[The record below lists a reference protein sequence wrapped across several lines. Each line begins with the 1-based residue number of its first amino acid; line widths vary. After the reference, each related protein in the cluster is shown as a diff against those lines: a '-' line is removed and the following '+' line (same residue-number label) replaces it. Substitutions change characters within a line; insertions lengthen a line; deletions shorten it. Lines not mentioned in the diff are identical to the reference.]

1 MEFLAMVV
9 VMITALF
16 SVDNTLNEV
25 CFSLTKGEAKAAR
38 KGMRSVKGHEAHKN
52 RCAKVC
58 AARLARKDV
67 MSHVSSA
74 NRMAEAKAKACSF
87 MTGKSWQQ
95 AIAIKGS
102 NSGVKAAKR
111 AKLLASKNT
120 IRKGGSSKA
129 VPKVYGNVIVM
140 SKRKSI
146 AQLDAEWKAAR
157 GPVKDMSKRTAPTWS
172 MYQKV
177 VVLKHRPADN
187 APSLK
192 AIGAV
197 LELLKVAA

>member
-38 KGMRSVKGHEAHKN
+38 KGMRSLKGHEAHKN
-52 RCAKVC
+52 RCARIC
-58 AARLARKDV
+58 AARKARKDV

-95 AIAIKGS
+95 AIAVKGA

-111 AKLLASKNT
+111 AKLLANKTT
-120 IRKGGSSKA
+120 IRNGGSSKA
-129 VPKVYGNVIVM
+129 VPKVYGFVIVM
-140 SKRKSI
+140 GKRKSI
-146 AQLDAEWKAAR
+146 AQLDAAWKAAH
-157 GPVKDMSKRTAPTWS
+157 GPVKDTSRRTAPTWS

-177 VVLKHRPADN
+177 VVLKRKTA
-187 APSLK
+187 APIVELK
-192 AIGAV
+192 A
-197 LELLKVAA
+197 AA

>member
-1 MEFLAMVV
+1 MEFLAIVV

-25 CFSLTKGEAKAAR
+25 CFTLSKGEAKAAR
-38 KGMRSVKGHEAHKN
+38 KAMRSLKGHEAHKN

-58 AARLARKDV
+58 AARKARKDA
-67 MSHVSSA
+67 MGHISSA

-111 AKLLASKNT
+111 AMLASKNT

-129 VPKVYGNVIVM
+129 VPKVYGFMVVM
-140 SKRKSI
+140 GKSKSI
-146 AQLDAEWKAAR
+146 AQLDAEWKAAHD
-157 GPVKDMSKRTAPTWS
+157 PVKDTSRHTAPTWS

-177 VVLKHRPADN
+177 VVLKRKTA
-187 APSLK
+187 APIVELK
-192 AIGAV
+192 A
-197 LELLKVAA
+197 AA

>member
-16 SVDNTLNEV
+16 SVDNTLNNE
-25 CFSLTKGEAKAAR
+25 CFTLTKGEAKAAR
-38 KGMRSVKGHEAHKN
+38 KAMRSLKGHEAHKN

-95 AIAIKGS
+95 AIAIKGA

-111 AKLLASKNT
+111 AKLLANKT

-129 VPKVYGNVIVM
+129 VPRVYGNVIVM

-146 AQLDAEWKAAR
+146 AQLDAEWKAAH
-157 GPVKDMSKRTAPTWS
+157 GPVKDTRKCTAPTWS

-177 VVLKHRPADN
+177 VVLKRKTA
-187 APSLK
+187 APIVELK
-192 AIGAV
+192 A
-197 LELLKVAA
+197 AA

>member
-16 SVDNTLNEV
+16 SVDNTLNEA
-25 CFSLTKGEAKAAR
+25 CFSLSKGEAKAAR
-38 KGMRSVKGHEAHKN
+38 KAMRSFKGHEAHKN

-58 AARLARKDV
+58 AARKARKDV

-95 AIAIKGS
+95 AIAIKGA

-111 AKLLASKNT
+111 AKLLANKT

-129 VPKVYGNVIVM
+129 VPKVYGFMIGM
-140 SKRKSI
+140 GKMKSI
-146 AQLDAEWKAAR
+146 AQIDAAWKAAH
-157 GPVKDMSKRTAPTWS
+157 GPVKDTSRRTAPTWG
-172 MYQKV
+172 MHQKV
-177 VVLKHRPADN
+177 VVLKRKTA
-187 APSLK
+187 APVV
-192 AIGAV
+192 A
-197 LELLKVAA
+197 LKVAA

>member
-16 SVDNTLNEV
+16 SADNTLNEV

-38 KGMRSVKGHEAHKN
+38 KGMRSLKGHEAHKN
-52 RCAKVC
+52 SCARIC
-58 AARLARKDV
+58 AARKARKDV

-95 AIAIKGS
+95 AIAIKGA

-111 AKLLASKNT
+111 AKLLASKP

-129 VPKVYGNVIVM
+129 VPKVYGFMVVM
-140 SKRKSI
+140 GKRKSI
-146 AQLDAEWKAAR
+146 AQLDAAWKAAH
-157 GPVKDMSKRTAPTWS
+157 GPVKDTSRHTAPTWS

-177 VVLKHRPADN
+177 VVLKRKTA
-187 APSLK
+187 APIVELK
-192 AIGAV
+192 A
-197 LELLKVAA
+197 AAA

>member
-16 SVDNTLNEV
+16 SVDNTLNREAL
-25 CFSLTKGEAKAAR
+25 SLSKGEAKLAR
-38 KGMRSVKGHEAHKN
+38 KAMRSLKGHEAHKN
-52 RCAKVC
+52 RCARIC
-58 AARLARKDV
+58 AARKARKDV

-95 AIAIKGS
+95 AIAVKGA

-129 VPKVYGNVIVM
+129 VPKVYGFVIVM
-140 SKRKSI
+140 GKRKSI
-146 AQLDAEWKAAR
+146 AQLDAAWKAAH
-157 GPVKDMSKRTAPTWS
+157 GPVKDTAKRTAPTWG

-177 VVLKHRPADN
+177 VVLKHKTAT
-187 APSLK
+187 A
-192 AIGAV
+192 A
-197 LELLKVAA
+197 ELKVAA